1 MEIKKCLDLRKARD
15 AKKGKENSALV
26 KNIGKKFFPNSSEK
40 TALESLS
47 RMQKVK
53 REKFSIQWVEI
64 LCSECGVDPNFV
76 FGHLSRHDME
86 YQELVR
92 GAKIGK
98 K

>member
-1 MEIKKCLDLRKARD
+1 MKIKKCLDLKKARD

-40 TALESLS
+40 TAQQAFS

-53 REKFSIQWVEI
+53 REKFSFQWVEI

-76 FGHLSRHDME
+76 FGYMSRHDME

-92 GAKIGK
+92 RPQIGK